1 MQSVNAIMPDNGMT
15 AAKVRTAEP
24 SKKITESFG
33 SFMAGMQGDDSFKST
48 ASVMDNIGRT
58 SGVRQNR
65 KAVRSD
71 DAFTTSDTTSQNVQ
85 NAGQSTVADQN
96 KTFSAQDF
104 AKVQKEIESVV
115 KDVMNMDEDTFTQTM
130 AAMGIT
136 AIQLLQPEV
145 LQQFVVLAGGGTDMT
160 ELLTSETLMDQF
172 TQLTDALSDIDWNA
186 LIGLDTADAASD
198 LSVDELLQQIMDL
211 LTAQSDAVEESEISD
226 SLLAQGQT
234 SEEVVLTNALQGGLA
249 EDVQDTRTFP
259 KQFNET
265 VSQADETDSVIS
277 DAAKTAQEF
286 SAGTMDAMSESGSQ
300 GASAD
305 ESMWNQQTA
314 AQTSYRE
321 DSAPA
326 ISQQEGTMLNF
337 VKNMVQVANQAEQIS
352 EPVNMQ
358 QMIDIVNQVVE
369 KLQSSMQDGQTTLEM
384 QLNPER
390 LGKMLV
396 SVTSREGVMTANFT
410 VQNEEARA
418 ALESQIIS
426 LRENL
431 EQRNLKVDAVEV
443 SVSDFTFSQSG
454 QADTG
459 DQKEFN
465 QGNGKRARFDFEA
478 EDEETADT
486 VEEPLS
492 GRTSVGSGSTVDFTA

>member
-1 MQSVNAIMPDNGMT
+1 MQSVNAIMPDNGMK

-33 SFMAGMQGDDSFKST
+33 SFMAGTQGDDSFKST

-172 TQLTDALSDIDWNA
+172 TQLTDVLSDIDWNA

-198 LSVDELLQQIMDL
+198 LSVDELLQQIMDQ
-211 LTAQSDAVEESEISD
+211 LTAQSDAVEESEISG

-249 EDVQDTRTFP
+249 EDVQDTQTFP

-314 AQTSYRE
+314 SQTSYRE

-337 VKNMVQVANQAEQIS
+337 VKNMVQV
-352 EPVNMQ
+352 NMQ

-369 KLQSSMQDGQTTLEM
+369 KLQSSMKDGQTTLEM

-390 LGKMLV
+390 LGRMLV

-465 QGNGKRARFDFEA
+465 QGNGKRARFNFEA

-486 VEEPLS
+486 VEEPLF